1 MIKIF
6 NIRIWTK
13 KDIHWL
19 VDSLN
24 EDIKAS
30 ADNDNLMLK
39 QLHELAEQMDCLNYE
54 LSLIKKDLK
63 LMKAKKKVKKWLN
76 YLV

>member
-63 LMKAKKKVKKWLN
+63 LMKAKKKVKK
-76 YLV
+76 

>member
-19 VDSLN
+19 VNSLN

-63 LMKAKKKVKKWLN
+63 LMKAKKKVKK
-76 YLV
+76 

>member
-30 ADNDNLMLK
+30 VDNDNLMLK

-63 LMKAKKKVKKWLN
+63 LMKAKKKVKK
-76 YLV
+76 

>member
-6 NIRIWTK
+6 NLRIWTK

-24 EDIKAS
+24 DDIKAS
-30 ADNDNLMLK
+30 VDNDNLMIK
-39 QLHELAEQMDCLNYE
+39 QLHDLAEQIDCINYE
-54 LSLIKKDLK
+54 LSLIKKELK
-63 LMKAKKKVKKWLN
+63 LMKSKTKVKK
-76 YLV
+76 